1 MNIIQNNFPGVCPDR
16 DIIHVLEN
24 VRRAGEHEDKIKRI
38 LINLIIT
45 IMIMINITMIT
56 TTTIIMITITS
67 LIIQNTPHVRDN
79 ARIRKENHGQP

>member
-38 LINLIIT
+38 L
-45 IMIMINITMIT
+45 INITMIT